1 MKKTLLIIII
11 LFNLQEIYSQEIYGK
26 AEYQSKY
33 ILKKQNETS
42 KENET
47 RIEEFEREWQNAIK
61 KETEKKYLLTFNNE
75 ECLYEQTQELE
86 KPSNP
91 SKNSISISIS
101 ISGSNNNKYINYKE
115 NRKVTESEILGKQ
128 FLIIDELKCQEW
140 KLLNQTK
147 KIGEFECYKAETII
161 KVSENELKEYDDY
174 LKKEQ
179 VKPSLFKLEKP
190 KDQIITAWYTSE
202 IPISFGPNNFC
213 GLPGLILE
221 INDGNLII
229 LCTKI
234 TLKKE
239 EKTKI
244 KEPKKGKKVTQKEFD
259 AIELKKMEL
268 LNENQ
273 N

>member
-1 MKKTLLIIII
+1 MKKNVLIIII
-11 LFNLQEIYSQEIYGK
+11 ILNVQFIYSQELYGK

-33 ILKKQNETS
+33 ISKEQNETS
-42 KENET
+42 NENET
-47 RIEEFEREWQNAIK
+47 KIEEFERAWQDGIK
-61 KETEKKYLLTFNNE
+61 KETEKKYLLTFNSE
-75 ECLYEQTQELE
+75 ECLYEQIQELE
-86 KPSNP
+86 KPGNP
-91 SKNSISISIS
+91 SKNSISISVS
-101 ISGSNNNKYINYKE
+101 ISGYSDNKYINFKE

-140 KLLNQTK
+140 KLLNETK

-161 KVSENELKEYDDY
+161 KVSENELKEYEDY

-221 INDGNLII
+221 INDGNLVI

-244 KEPKKGKKVTQKEFD
+244 KEPKRGKKVTQKEFN
-259 AIELKKMEL
+259 AIELKKMKS
-268 LNENQ
+268 LNKNQ
-273 N
+273 

>member
-1 MKKTLLIIII
+1 MKKIIIVIIII
-11 LFNLQEIYSQEIYGK
+11 FNIQNIYSQEIYGK

-42 KENET
+42 KENESK
-47 RIEEFEREWQNAIK
+47 IEEFEAEWQNAIK
-61 KETEKKYLLTFNNE
+61 RETEKKYLLTFNNE

-86 KPSNP
+86 KPNNP
-91 SKNSISISIS
+91 SKNSISISVS
-101 ISGSNNNKYINYKE
+101 ISGTNNNKYINYEE

-128 FLIIDELKCQEW
+128 FLIVDELKCPEW
-140 KLLNQTK
+140 KLYNQTK
-147 KIGEFECYKAETII
+147 KIGDFECYKAETTI
-161 KVSENELKEYDDY
+161 KVTENELKEYDEY
-174 LKKEQ
+174 LKKEE

-190 KDQIITAWYTSE
+190 KDQIITAWYTNE

-221 INDGNLII
+221 INDENLII

-234 TLKKE
+234 TLKKQ

-244 KEPKKGKKVTQKEFD
+244 KEPNRGKKVSQKEFD
-259 AIELKKMEL
+259 AIEKKKMET
-268 LNENQ
+268 LNENR